1 MCISDWSSDVCSS
14 DLHLIV
20 AAHASFTALLH
31 WLPLV
36 LLVVVAA
43 TVGWFRLRDPAGRV
57 DAFPEPPGLAGG
69 NLASGAAPL
78 VFLALAMCWVGLL
91 SAGVPYPVF
100 WWVAALA
107 MCGAWIR
114 NLRCGTH
121 GPPAARTGKHAAWIV
136 ACVVVAAV
144 CVVLVAHRPNTDDA
158 FYVSIPATLLRFP
171 AQSVLL
177 HDTKYRLQETTIL
190 LPFYRHASYG
200 VLVAGFARAHRIA
213 NLGAKSLFLPQHL
226 PAHK

>member
-36 LLVVVAA
+36 LLVAVAA

-57 DAFPEPPGLAGG
+57 AAFPEPPGLAGG

-91 SAGVPYPVF
+91 CAGVPYPVF
-100 WWVAALA
+100 WWVAVLA
-107 MCGAWIR
+107 MFGAWIR
-114 NLRCGTH
+114 TLRCGQR
-121 GPPAARTGKHAAWIV
+121 GPPAPPTGHT
-136 ACVVVAAV
+136 
-144 CVVLVAHRPNTDDA
+144 PNTICA
-158 FYVSIPATLLRFP
+158 CLF
-171 AQSVLL
+171 
-177 HDTKYRLQETTIL
+177 
-190 LPFYRHASYG
+190 
-200 VLVAGFARAHRIA
+200 
-213 NLGAKSLFLPQHL
+213 GAAL
-226 PAHK
+226 

>member
-1 MCISDWSSDVCSS
+1 MRFATGGESWDRVVPVFALPYAIWTLYV
-14 DLHLIV
+14 HLIV
-20 AAHASFTALLH
+20 AAHAGFTALLH

-36 LLVVVAA
+36 LLVAVAA

-100 WWVAALA
+100 WWVAVLA

-114 NLRCGTH
+114 NLRCGTR
-121 GPPAARTGKHAAWIV
+121 GPPAARTGKHAVWIV
-136 ACVVVAAV
+136 ACVVRSEEHTSELQSLMRISYAV
-144 CVVLVAHRPNTDDA
+144 FCLKKKKTTSN
-158 FYVSIPATLLRFP
+158 
-171 AQSVLL
+171 
-177 HDTKYRLQETTIL
+177 YR
-190 LPFYRHASYG
+190 
-200 VLVAGFARAHRIA
+200 
-213 NLGAKSLFLPQHL
+213 
-226 PAHK
+226 